1 MSATEER
8 QKQMAQAEEILG
20 DRLKMAGF
28 VKGLFFGQFLS
39 DKLLPYPDVFADS
52 EATRLVERLQ
62 EYCRTSI
69 DPVAIDRNSII
80 PDSVIEGL
88 GKLGILGACMPK
100 DCGGLGMSQT
110 QYCRILEVLGAHC
123 GGTALFV
130 NAHHSIG
137 PRAIVLFG
145 NEEQKKKYL
154 PDLASGRAISAFALT
169 EPQAGSDAANVQTRA
184 EPTPDGKGY
193 VLNGEKRWITNGGVA
208 QCLTV
213 MARTPVEG
221 SDETKITAFLVTP
234 DMPGFEVIEKRMD
247 KLGVR
252 GTATAR
258 LKFNN
263 LYVPKE
269 NVLGQVGKGLRVAL
283 TVLDFGRVTFGAS
296 CTGAAKFC
304 IDAVKKHVQER
315 VQFDKPLAEF
325 DMVKEKLAWMQATTF
340 AMEACTYQ
348 TAALIDSGEGD
359 FMLET
364 AMLKVFATES
374 LWKIINDAFQLHG
387 GMAYF
392 TDQPWERMLRDA
404 RINMIGEG
412 ANDVLRAFTAVI
424 GMRDV
429 GMELKGV
436 LDALSSPLGN
446 LTRLGRF
453 TSRKIGSLLVAPQ
466 VPVRNSELEADA
478 ARIGTLTSSFGAAVE
493 KLLRTYQM
501 DIVDEQLQLGRI
513 ADSAIDLYA
522 SVCVLNRLDFLLREH
537 DVPHE
542 ELALQLETGRY
553 FLKLAERRIKRNLA
567 EISDNIDDETKSLA
581 KRVLKTTIDPNA
593 AIARAEH
600 RAHHHAHA
608 AHGHVHDAHGHDA
621 HGGDHDHGH
630 SHDHNGHGG
639 HH

>member
-1 MSATEER
+1 MSVTEDR

-28 VKGLFFGQFLS
+28 VKGLFFGQFLN
-39 DKLLPYPDVFADS
+39 DKLLPYPDVFGDS
-52 EATRLVERLQ
+52 AATELVAKLKVF
-62 EYCRTSI
+62 CTSNV
-69 DPVAIDRNSII
+69 DPVSIDRNSMI
-80 PDSVIEGL
+80 PDSVIKGL
-88 GKLGILGACMPK
+88 GELGILGACLPTE
-100 DCGGLGMSQT
+100 CGGLAMSQT

-123 GGTALFV
+123 GSTALFV

-137 PRAIVLFG
+137 PRALVLFG
-145 NEEQKKKYL
+145 NEAQKKKYL
-154 PDLASGRAISAFALT
+154 PDLASGKSISAFALT

-184 EPTPDGKGY
+184 EPSPDGKGY
-193 VLNGEKRWITNGGVA
+193 ILNGEKRWITNGGVA

-213 MARTPVEG
+213 MARTPVKG

-234 DMPGFEVIEKRMD
+234 DMPGFEVVEKRMD
-247 KLGVR
+247 KMGVR

-258 LKFNN
+258 LKFTN
-263 LYVPKE
+263 LFVPKE

-296 CTGAAKFC
+296 CTGTAKYC
-304 IDAVKKHVQER
+304 VEKVKQHSQKR
-315 VQFDKPLAEF
+315 VQFDKALCEF
-325 DMVKEKLAWMQATTF
+325 DMVKEKLAWMQATAF

-364 AMLKVFATES
+364 AMLKVFTTDM
-374 LWKIINDAFQLHG
+374 LWKIINDAFQIHG

-392 TDQPWERMLRDA
+392 TDEPWERMVRDA

-429 GMELKGV
+429 GLELKGV
-436 LDALSSPLGN
+436 LDAFFSPLGN

-453 TSRKIGSLLVAPQ
+453 TSRKLGSMLVAPA
-466 VPVRNSELEADA
+466 VTVRNNELEADA
-478 ARIGTLTSSFGAAVE
+478 ARIGSLTSSLGAAVE

-513 ADSAIDLYA
+513 SDAATDLYV
-522 SVCVLNRLDFLLREH
+522 SVCVLNRLDFMLREH

-542 ELALQLETGRY
+542 EQALQMETGRY

-567 EISDNIDDETKSLA
+567 EISDNIDEETKSLA
-581 KRVLKTTIDPNA
+581 KRTLKTTIDPQA
-593 AIARAEH
+593 AIDRGEH
-600 RAHHHAHA
+600 RAHHKAHAHA
-608 AHGHVHDAHGHDA
+608 SHGHEEHGHDE
-621 HGGDHDHGH
+621 HGH
-630 SHDHNGHGG
+630 DSHGHNGHG
-639 HH
+639 H

>member
-1 MSATEER
+1 MSATDAER

-28 VKGLFFGQFLS
+28 VKGLFFGQFLN

-52 EATRLVERLQ
+52 AATELVEKLKAFCQ
-62 EYCRTSI
+62 SSV

-80 PDSVIEGL
+80 PESVINGL
-88 GKLGILGACMPK
+88 GELGILGACLPK
-100 DCGGLGMSQT
+100 ECGGLGMSQT

-123 GGTALFV
+123 GSTALFV

-145 NEEQKKKYL
+145 NEAQKKTYL
-154 PDLASGRAISAFALT
+154 PTMASGKSISAFALT

-184 EPTPDGKGY
+184 EPSPDGKGY
-193 VLNGEKRWITNGGVA
+193 ILNGEKRWITNGGVA

-213 MARTPVEG
+213 MARTPVKD

-234 DMPGFEVIEKRMD
+234 DMPGFEVVEKRMD
-247 KLGVR
+247 KMGVR
-252 GTATAR
+252 GTATAK
-258 LKFNN
+258 LKFTN
-263 LYVPKE
+263 LFVPKE
-269 NVLGQVGKGLRVAL
+269 NILGQVGKGLRVAL

-296 CTGAAKFC
+296 CTGTAKYC
-304 IDAVKKHVQER
+304 VEKVKQHSQQR
-315 VQFDKPLAEF
+315 VQFNKTLSEF
-325 DMVKEKLAWMQATTF
+325 DMVKEKLAWMQATAF

-364 AMLKVFATES
+364 AMLKVFTTES
-374 LWKIINDAFQLHG
+374 LWKIINDAFQIHG

-392 TDQPWERMLRDA
+392 TDEPWERMVRDA

-429 GMELKGV
+429 GLELKGV
-436 LDALSSPLGN
+436 LDAVFSPLGN

-453 TSRKIGSLLVAPQ
+453 TSRKLGSLFVAPA
-466 VPVRNSELEADA
+466 VTVRNNELETDA
-478 ARIGTLTSSFGAAVE
+478 ARIGSLTSSLGAAVE
-493 KLLRTYQM
+493 RLLRIYQM

-513 ADSAIDLYA
+513 SDAATDLYA
-522 SVCVLNRLDFLLREH
+522 AVCVLNRLDFLLREH
-537 DVPHE
+537 DVSHE
-542 ELALQLETGRY
+542 EQALQLETGRY

-567 EISDNIDDETKSLA
+567 EITDNMDDETKSLA
-581 KRVLKTTIDPNA
+581 KRTLKTTLDPEA

-600 RAHHHAHA
+600 RAHHKAHAHS
-608 AHGHVHDAHGHDA
+608 HHHDDHGHDA
-621 HGGDHDHGH
+621 HG
-630 SHDHNGHGG
+630 HNGHDS
-639 HH
+639 H